1 MVKNWDKIQAQ
12 VYQYYVLDEISLT
25 LVMKKMSKE
34 HGFKASWVSSKQLL
48 WLDSTDF
55 ITRERTYRKKL
66 REWNFKRESAPRNHG
81 TEAGPARK
89 DHSDQFASA
98 LSTNIDQGYHGGIDN
113 QLLSCQDMNFHDV
126 NMDNGAHVEDFVLP
140 SWNNAPMSPLRN
152 NAPMS
157 PFRDPMFER
166 IIQEMREAPSDCS
179 SRNILPPN
187 EFCNKANDTLLH
199 YVAARGYMSEVL
211 IKILHFCSHHGY
223 AVDCKDSV
231 GNTALHIAVHHD
243 RVENIVPL
251 CAAGARVDI
260 SNSLGQL
267 PIHVA
272 VMTSKSPQ
280 LLEDLFARHK
290 DGVKAPVEIPSPRAG
305 QVALDLAVERVLND
319 LADYDCTPATRS
331 ILLEVL
337 KRGEMLGDTT
347 FLRAHAEKD
356 QELFERAIMV
366 VGNVWLGKKLRRI
379 MIDVLSAVRKADRG

>member
-1 MVKNWDKIQAQ
+1 
-12 VYQYYVLDEISLT
+12 
-25 LVMKKMSKE
+25 
-34 HGFKASWVSSKQLL
+34 LL
-48 WLDSTDF
+48 WLNLTDF

-81 TEAGPARK
+81 TDAGPASK
-89 DHSDQFASA
+89 EHSDQFASA

-113 QLLSCQDMNFHDV
+113 QLLSDMIFPDV
-126 NMDNGAHVEDFVLP
+126 GMDNGPHVNDFVSP
-140 SWNNAPMSPLRN
+140 SWNNAPISPLRN

-157 PFRDPMFER
+157 PFRDPIFER
-166 IIQEMREAPSDCS
+166 ILQEMHEAPSDCS

-187 EFCNKANDTLLH
+187 EFCNKADSTLLH

-223 AVDCKDSV
+223 AVDRKDSV

-260 SNSLGQL
+260 SNRLGEL

-280 LLEDLFARHK
+280 LLEDLFVRHK
-290 DGVKAPVEIPSPRAG
+290 NGVKARVDLPSPRAG

-319 LADYDCTPATRS
+319 LVDYDCTPATRS

-337 KRGEMLGDTT
+337 KRGETLGDAT

-356 QELFERAIMV
+356 QELFERAIIV
-366 VGNVWLGKKLRRI
+366 VGNVFLGKKLRRI